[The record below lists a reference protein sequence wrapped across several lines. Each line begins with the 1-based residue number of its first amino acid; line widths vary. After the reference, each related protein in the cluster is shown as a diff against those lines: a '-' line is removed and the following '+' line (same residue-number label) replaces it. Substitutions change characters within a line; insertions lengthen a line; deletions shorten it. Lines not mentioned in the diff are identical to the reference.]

1 MADPIVKLTVEDS
14 SFNAK
19 IQAAAKSFADFG
31 KNVAN
36 AGVDAF
42 GKFARGVET
51 ASGAFKS
58 FNAVLKANALVFVA
72 TTAIQAGSA
81 IADLVSDWITGAS
94 EAEEA
99 QRKLNEE
106 IEETIKK
113 VKALDEESN
122 FNVRIAKAMGK
133 STTDILQMKLDNAIQ
148 RRNELQNAALNPSVQ
163 AGTEAWNSLNK
174 EIEIYDKQIK
184 KIKQDIEVNKTA
196 QEYHTGEYS
205 VRGGGGGGRR
215 GGSRTDP
222 SESVLNNFQKSMAKA
237 GLGADSLK
245 GSDDRYF
252 ISPQAL
258 FGESDDWEKYKDT
271 ITGSIESIG
280 EEMNNLT
287 QWTDNFDPYAEKMR
301 EIAEAAK
308 QQQMAF
314 NLAGQ
319 AATSLSSALSSMED
333 PAAKAA
339 GTVIQAIADITLG
352 FAMASTQAGAL
363 GPFGW
368 IAWLA
373 AGAAALATTIST
385 VHSLTGYSEGGIVGG
400 SSFSGDNVFA
410 GNAMVN
416 SGELILNRAQQNSL
430 AASLSENSALAN
442 LNLTATLK
450 GEDLRMSINR
460 NGRRTGKGEMTTTKF
475 R

>member
-133 STTDILQMKLDNAIQ
+133 STADILQMKLDNAIQ
-148 RRNELQNAALNPSVQ
+148 RRNELQNAALNPSIQ

-205 VRGGGGGGRR
+205 VRGGGGGGGRSGGDGPSMPKNIRWDNYADKAAMVKPEDFIAPPSVWEQYAEGIR
-215 GGSRTDP
+215 GTFD
-222 SESVLNNFQKSMAKA
+222 
-237 GLGADSLK
+237 
-245 GSDDRYF
+245 
-252 ISPQAL
+252 
-258 FGESDDWEKYKDT
+258 
-271 ITGSIESIG
+271 SIG
-280 EEMNNLT
+280 DDMSNLT
-287 QWTDNFDPYAEKMR
+287 KWTKNFDPIR
-301 EIAEAAK
+301 EMLDK
-308 QQQMAF
+308 QNKLLQEQQTRY

-319 AATSLSSALSSMED
+319 AAQNFGSALAGLDD

-339 GTVIQAIADITLG
+339 GTVIQAISSIALG
-352 FAMASTQAGAL
+352 FAMASSNANTAGT
-363 GPFGW
+363 GW
-368 IAWLA
+368 GWLAWLA
-373 AGAAALATTIST
+373 AGTAAMATTIST
-385 VHSLTGYSEGGIVGG
+385 IHSLTGYAEGGIVKGN
-400 SSFSGDNVFA
+400 SYSGDNV
-410 GNAMVN
+410 GGLVDGSQLVGLNA
-416 SGELILNRAQQNSL
+416 GELVLTKAMQSNL
-430 AASLSENSALAN
+430 ASQLSNGGQTIRVVGKLHGKDLFICAENWSKSAGH
-442 LNLTATLK
+442 
-450 GEDLRMSINR
+450 GEFV
-460 NGRRTGKGEMTTTKF
+460 TW
-475 R
+475 

>member
-1 MADPIVKLTVEDS
+1 
-14 SFNAK
+14 
-19 IQAAAKSFADFG
+19 
-31 KNVAN
+31 
-36 AGVDAF
+36 
-42 GKFARGVET
+42 
-51 ASGAFKS
+51 
-58 FNAVLKANALVFVA
+58 
-72 TTAIQAGSA
+72 
-81 IADLVSDWITGAS
+81 
-94 EAEEA
+94 
-99 QRKLNEE
+99 
-106 IEETIKK
+106 
-113 VKALDEESN
+113 
-122 FNVRIAKAMGK
+122 
-133 STTDILQMKLDNAIQ
+133 
-148 RRNELQNAALNPSVQ
+148 
-163 AGTEAWNSLNK
+163 
-174 EIEIYDKQIK
+174 
-184 KIKQDIEVNKTA
+184 
-196 QEYHTGEYS
+196 
-205 VRGGGGGGRR
+205 
-215 GGSRTDP
+215 
-222 SESVLNNFQKSMAKA
+222 
-237 GLGADSLK
+237 
-245 GSDDRYF
+245 
-252 ISPQAL
+252 
-258 FGESDDWEKYKDT
+258 
-271 ITGSIESIG
+271 
-280 EEMNNLT
+280 
-287 QWTDNFDPYAEKMR
+287 
-301 EIAEAAK
+301 
-308 QQQMAF
+308 MAF

-400 SSFSGDNVFA
+400 SSFSGDNVYA

>member
-106 IEETIKK
+106 IEETIRK

-133 STTDILQMKLDNAIQ
+133 STADILQMKLDNAIQ
-148 RRNELQNAALNPSVQ
+148 RRNELQNAALNPSIQV
-163 AGTEAWNSLNK
+163 GTEAWNSLNK

-205 VRGGGGGGRR
+205 VRGGGGGGK
-215 GGSRTDP
+215 GGVGGP
-222 SESVLNNFQKSMAKA
+222 SMPKNIRWDNYADKASLAATKGVDTMPSVAGMITPES
-237 GLGADSLK
+237 
-245 GSDDRYF
+245 
-252 ISPQAL
+252 I

-271 ITGSIESIG
+271 ITGSIGSIG

-352 FAMASTQAGAL
+352 FAMASTQASAL
-363 GPFGW
+363 GPLGW